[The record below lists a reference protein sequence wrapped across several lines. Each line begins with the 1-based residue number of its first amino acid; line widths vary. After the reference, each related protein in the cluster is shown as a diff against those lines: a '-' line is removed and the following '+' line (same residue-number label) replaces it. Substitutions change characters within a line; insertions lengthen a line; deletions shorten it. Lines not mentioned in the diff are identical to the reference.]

1 MIFKIASRL
10 EKIGAMAKLAVTVA
24 MKMPKQKKA
33 SQTNKKKGG
42 TVATKVK
49 PAKNKKPKKFYVV
62 QVSGMDGP
70 TKYSSKAKALRGLQ
84 RRSRL
89 EGPFGREDGA
99 RVMGPYTFD
108 FFWR

>member
-1 MIFKIASRL
+1 
-10 EKIGAMAKLAVTVA
+10 MAKLALKVTV
-24 MKMPKQKKA
+24 KMPKQKKA

-49 PAKNKKPKKFYVV
+49 PAKNKNPKKFYVV

-84 RRSRL
+84 GRSRL
-89 EGPFGREDGA
+89 EGLFGREDGA
-99 RVMGPYTFD
+99 RVMGLLAIHWTLALSQLFRISGLCFEP
-108 FFWR
+108 